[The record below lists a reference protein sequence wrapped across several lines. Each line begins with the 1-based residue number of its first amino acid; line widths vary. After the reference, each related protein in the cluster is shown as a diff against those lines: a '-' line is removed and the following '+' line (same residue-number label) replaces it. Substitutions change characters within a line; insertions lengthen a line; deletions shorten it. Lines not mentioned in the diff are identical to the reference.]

1 MPLTIEGGR
10 IPPRWA
16 EKKNLRV
23 GGLADYCDAPAE
35 CLRLALV
42 NNMPDPALEDT
53 EMQFFELL
61 DTASDEVPVSVKL
74 YSLPE
79 LPRGER
85 GQEHLDNFYS
95 GFDELKTSQFDG
107 VIITGTEPKCP
118 DLREEPYWD
127 SLVDLLEWA
136 EQNTAS
142 TVLSCLAA
150 HASVLHSDGILR
162 CPLNDKRFGVFAA
175 AKVCQH
181 PLTRGI
187 AKLVRFP
194 HSRWNE
200 VRADALAACG
210 YVVLTQSPEAGV
222 DSFVKQKQ
230 KSLFVH
236 FQGHPEYAGLTLM
249 KEYRRDIRRFLNR
262 ERETYPSMPHGYFD
276 AEAAKLLNEFRE
288 TAEAH
293 PNDELMAV
301 FPEAAVVDTLQ
312 NTWHSSARRVYCNW
326 LEYLAA
332 RRGESSVFPAAVRVS
347 HG

>member
-1 MPLTIEGGR
+1 MPLMIEGGR

-16 EKKNLRV
+16 EKKNLRAE
-23 GGLADYCDAPAE
+23 GADNCDAPVD
-35 CLRLALV
+35 CLRVALV
-42 NNMPDPALEDT
+42 NNVPDPALEDT

-61 DTASDEVPVSVKL
+61 DTASGEVPVSVKL

-79 LPRGER
+79 LPRGQR
-85 GQEHLDNFYS
+85 GREHLGNFYS

-107 VIITGTEPKCP
+107 VIITGTGPKRL
-118 DLREEPYWD
+118 DLRNEPYWG
-127 SLVDLLEWA
+127 SLIDLLEWA
-136 EQNTAS
+136 EHNTAS

-150 HASVLHSDGILR
+150 HASVLHSDGIPR
-162 CPLNDKRFGVFAA
+162 CPLRDKQFGVFAA
-175 AKVCQH
+175 VKVCEH

-187 AKLVRFP
+187 ARLVRFP

-222 DSFVKQKQ
+222 DLFVKQKQ

-236 FQGHPEYAGLTLM
+236 FQGHPEYGELTLM
-249 KEYRRDIRRFLNR
+249 KEYRRDIRRFLNH
-262 ERETYPSMPHGYFD
+262 ERETYPSMPHEYFD
-276 AEAAKLLNEFRE
+276 TEGAKLLNEFRE

-293 PNDELMAV
+293 RNEELMAV
-301 FPEAAVVDTLQ
+301 FPEAAVADTLQ

-326 LEYLAA
+326 VQYLAA
-332 RRGESSVFPAAVRVS
+332 RQGESSVFPATARVS
-347 HG
+347 HW